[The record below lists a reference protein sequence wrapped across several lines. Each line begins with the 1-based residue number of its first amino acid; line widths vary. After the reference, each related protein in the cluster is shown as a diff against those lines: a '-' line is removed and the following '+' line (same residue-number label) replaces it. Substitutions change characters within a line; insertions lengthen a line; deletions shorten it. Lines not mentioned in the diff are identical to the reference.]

1 MTTFSQLVDSMVS
14 ETKRPDLVSEIS
26 SYLNQ
31 TIRECHQHPET
42 NAIQFYADNA
52 RETRLTATSL
62 SGFTWDIPNRGRFQK
77 MKIVKY
83 SSIYDRLGNDVFA
96 EPTTPGRH
104 LQDKEYYYYQVGK
117 TFVFSGY
124 GGLNAQIDLFW
135 YEFPR
140 SLPYLAPA
148 ARPMQFN
155 ELGEKI
161 YSPDWLTDSTEEAA
175 DEVTTNW
182 LLESWTEVIKEG
194 VRAKLYKRVSDTE
207 RARTSYSLY
216 AQGRIGLVTSEIAHT

>member
-1 MTTFSQLVDSMVS
+1 MTTFSQLVDSIVS

-26 SYLNQ
+26 SYVNQ

-52 RETRLTATSL
+52 REQRLTATSL

-135 YEFPR
+135 YEFPP
-140 SLPYLAPA
+140 SLAYMPKNC
-148 ARPMQFN
+148 RPMEMDEF
-155 ELGEKI
+155 GGKI
-161 YSPDWLTDSTEEAA
+161 YSQDWICDSSTDDA
-175 DEVTTNW
+175 DKLTTNW

-216 AQGRIGLVTSEIAHT
+216 AQGRIGLVTSEISHT

>member
-52 RETRLTATSL
+52 RETRLAATSL

>member
-1 MTTFSQLVDSMVS
+1 MTTFSQLVDSIVS

-26 SYLNQ
+26 SYVNQ

-52 RETRLTATSL
+52 RETRLVATSI

-124 GGLNAQIDLFW
+124 GGLNGQIDLFW

-161 YSPDWLTDSTEEAA
+161 YSPEWLTDSTEEAA

-194 VRAKLYKRVSDTE
+194 VRAKVYKRVSDTE